1 MANPVH
7 TLTPLLGA
15 DAVLSQEQIAAD
27 LGASLALVTVDRTLP
42 PAVVYPT
49 NESQL
54 AEVMACAHQN
64 QWRVLPCGNG
74 SKLAWGGL
82 AEGIDLVISTTRL
95 NRIVDH
101 AVGDMTL
108 TAQAGLTLADLRPPL
123 AAVSQFLPLDPAY
136 SQRATLGGIVATG
149 ETGSLR
155 QRYGGVRDM
164 LIGLS
169 FVRQDGQIA
178 KAGGRVVKNVAGYD
192 LMKLFTGSY
201 GSLGIISQ
209 LTFRLFPVQETSR
222 TLLIS
227 GNIAEIQTLTAAVRR
242 SSLTPVALDL
252 LSPAL
257 TAALGGPAA
266 ITLAARFQSIAPGVV
281 EQVAV
286 LRQMIPADLTVRELA
301 AEADQCFWDEANHQ
315 IFSIQ
320 PTATARQPLRAK
332 VGLLPTEICAFLAQL
347 ETLAPQTMARLHA
360 SSGIGSLSLS
370 PEAIPSP
377 GLTSGLEKLRTF
389 CTMAQGYLVLLEA
402 PSEIKTTL
410 GVWGEVGPALA
421 PMQAIKAQFDPQR
434 RLSPGR
440 FVGGL

>member
-1 MANPVH
+1 MATPVT

-27 LGASLALVTVDRTLP
+27 LGASLALVTVDPTPP

-49 NESQL
+49 SEAQL

-74 SKLAWGGL
+74 SKLTWGGL
-82 AEGIDLVISTTRL
+82 AEGIDLVISTARL

-123 AAVSQFLPLDPAY
+123 AAVNQFLPLDPAY
-136 SQRATLGGIVATG
+136 PQRATLGGIVATG

-169 FVRQDGQIA
+169 FVRHDGQIA

-209 LTFRLFPVQETSR
+209 LTFRLFPMQEASK
-222 TLLIS
+222 TLVIS

-266 ITLAARFQSIAPGVV
+266 MTLAARFQSIAPGVE

-301 AEADQCFWDEANHQ
+301 AEADQRFWDEANHQ

-320 PTATARQPLRAK
+320 PTFAHNPLRAK
-332 VGLLPTEICAFLAQL
+332 VGLLPTETCAFLAQL

-360 SSGIGSLSLS
+360 SSGIGTLSLS
-370 PEAIPSP
+370 PEVSP
-377 GLTSGLEKLRTF
+377 GDGMASGLEKLRTF
-389 CTMAQGYLVLLEA
+389 CTMAQGYLALLEA